1 MPFKK
6 LFAPSLV
13 AAAALSLG
21 AATSASAADQKVIK
35 VKDGCDPAT
44 FNAALGEGACVRDG
58 GGARVEFEDLIAKL
72 QKKGSEWHWRFSHKK
87 VHIDADESLHIV
99 FDKGGEGHTF
109 TEVAAFGPGCVP
121 EINDLIGAV
130 GAPAADCTEAVE
142 PTYVGPGRESFDISG
157 LGGGTHYFECLIHP
171 WMQTTV
177 VVR

>member
-1 MPFKK
+1 MTTKK
-6 LFAPSLV
+6 LFLPSLV

-21 AATSASAADQKVIK
+21 AATGASAADQKVIK

-58 GGARVEFEDLIAKL
+58 GGSRVEFEDLIAHL
-72 QKKGSEWHWRFSHKK
+72 QKKGSDWHWRFSDKK
-87 VHIDADESLHIV
+87 VRIDAGESLRIV

-109 TEVAAFGPGCVP
+109 TEVPRFGPGCVP

-130 GAPAADCTEAVE
+130 GAPVSDCSEAIE
-142 PTYVGPGRESFDISG
+142 PTYVGPGRDAFEISG
-157 LGGGTHYFECLIHP
+157 LAGGTHYFECLIHP